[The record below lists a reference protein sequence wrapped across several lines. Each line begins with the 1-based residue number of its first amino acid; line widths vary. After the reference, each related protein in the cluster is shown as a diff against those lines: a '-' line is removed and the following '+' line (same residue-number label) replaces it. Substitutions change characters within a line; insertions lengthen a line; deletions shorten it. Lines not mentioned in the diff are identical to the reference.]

1 MNLKTKRAF
10 SAGGVVFREE
20 PEGVLWLVTK
30 PKGSEAW
37 RFPKGTIEKN
47 ENAAQAALREVKE
60 EGGVEAEILA
70 KLEPIK
76 YFYYQDKQ
84 RIFKTVVFYLMRYL
98 QETGGICWEVEEI
111 AWLPFEEAKERL
123 AFKNEKKVLKLALEK
138 LKEIKGDSL

>member
-1 MNLKTKRAF
+1 MGLKVKRAF

-20 PEGVLWLVTK
+20 PEGILWLVTK

-47 ENAAQAALREVKE
+47 ESSVQAALREVRE
-60 EGGVEAEILA
+60 EGGVEAEVLA

-98 QETGGICWEVEEI
+98 QEAGDICWEVEEI
-111 AWLPFEEAKERL
+111 AWLPYKEAEKRL
-123 AFKNEKKVLKLALEK
+123 AFKNEKKVLKLASEK
-138 LKEIKGDSL
+138 LEEIKRDSE